1 MAADALDLVG
11 TWYWGPLAV
20 LVSVVADQLE
30 FRLPGSGELAF
41 RFGRDAAGDWI
52 GLDGYF
58 AGEPVRKRLG
68 PDGRV
73 VALDLASHTNT
84 RRPYDEAAPVPG
96 GVDAGG
102 WR

>member
-1 MAADALDLVG
+1 VAADALDLVG